1 MSKRIPQR
9 YRILNMA
16 INSGPSGFTRSDAAI
31 VVGCYELA
39 SRIGELEAEGVE
51 FEKVRMSA
59 RNRYGDPVRYV
70 NYRLRYCPLEVA
82 RKAGA

>member
-16 INSGPSGFTRSDAAI
+16 INSGMSGFTRWDAAFT
-31 VVGCYELA
+31 VGCFELA
-39 SRIGELEAEGVE
+39 SRIGELESEGVT
-51 FEKVRMSA
+51 FDRITHTDK
-59 RNRYGDPVRYV
+59 NRYGDSVQV
-70 NYRLRYCPLEVA
+70 MTYRLRYCPLEVA